1 MDDFEEREKIVLR
14 VLADADDDVMRTSE
28 VLDEAQ
34 EYDRELEHNTQIT
47 RVFDDLED
55 GGLIDTFEGEPNP
68 PLEPP
73 RVASL
78 TPRGEREA
86 VDITV
91 TPLDVDDIDD
101 LEELVWELREELD
114 AVRDGPSYDD
124 LDDEAEQRQE
134 LENRLEAVSRRVEDL
149 ANSVSD
155 AEDEVEETRESVE
168 KRLSNRDA
176 EYNGIQ
182 NRLTKIDE
190 KVGETRSQLT
200 TLQEA
205 VGNASALAEKYDEDS
220 LASVVESNRGYI
232 SDLWNRLFGGDQ
244 Q

>member
-1 MDDFEEREKIVLR
+1 MDDLEEREKIVLR
-14 VLADADDDVMRTSE
+14 VLDDADDDVMRTSE

-34 EYDRELEHNTQIT
+34 EYNRELEHNTQIT
-47 RVFDDLED
+47 RVFDNLED
-55 GGLIDTFEGEPNP
+55 DGLIDTFEGEPTP

-86 VDITV
+86 EDIIV
-91 TPLDVDDIDD
+91 TPLDVDNIDD
-101 LEELVWELREELD
+101 LEELVWELREELN

-134 LENRLEAVSRRVEDL
+134 LEDRLEAVSRKVEDL

-155 AEDEVEETRESVE
+155 AENEVDKTRKSVE
-168 KRLSNRDA
+168 KQLSNRDA

-190 KVGETRSQLT
+190 EVGETRSQLT
-200 TLQEA
+200 TLQDN
-205 VGNASALAEKYDEDS
+205 VGNVGTLAEKYDEDS
-220 LASVVESNRGYI
+220 LAGVVESNRGYI
-232 SDLWNRLFGGDQ
+232 GDLWDQLFGSDQ

>member
-1 MDDFEEREKIVLR
+1 MDAFEEREKIVLR
-14 VLADADDDVMRTSE
+14 VLDDADDDVMRTSE

-34 EYDRELEHNTQIT
+34 EYDRELVHNTQIS

-78 TPRGEREA
+78 TARGEREA
-86 VDITV
+86 ADITV

-101 LEELVWELREELD
+101 LEALVWEFREELD

-124 LDDEAEQRQE
+124 LDDEAEQRKE
-134 LENRLEAVSRRVEDL
+134 LEDRLDSVSRRVEDL
-149 ANSVSD
+149 ADSVSD

-176 EYNGIQ
+176 AFNGIQ
-182 NRLTKIDE
+182 KRLTNIDE
-190 KVGETRSQLT
+190 RVEDTRSQLT

-205 VGNASALAEKYDEDS
+205 LGDAGALAEKYDEDS
-220 LASVVESNRGYI
+220 LAGVVASNRGYI
-232 SDLWNRLFGGDQ
+232 GDLWDHLFGSDSQ
-244 Q
+244 